1 MVPDSLHDFFVA
13 SASVAGALIG
23 LLFVAISVASE
34 RLSRAEAGGQLH
46 RVRALAA
53 LTAFTN
59 SLAVSLFA
67 LVPGRKIGPAAL
79 AVAVAGLVFVLAA
92 LLSLIRRRELR
103 RTARDAAFLF
113 GLVVIFVVQLI
124 QGVVLSG
131 RPDHATELSDM
142 NTLAILVIACFLL
155 GIARAWELA
164 GGPSIGL
171 GQEVRELVRSRHS
184 DADETTD
191 EKPT

>member
-1 MVPDSLHDFFVA
+1 VVPDSLHDFFVA
-13 SASVAGALIG
+13 SASVAGALVG

-34 RLSRAEAGGQLH
+34 RLSRPEAGGQLH

-53 LTAFTN
+53 LTGFTN
-59 SLAVSLFA
+59 ALAVSLFA
-67 LVPGRKIGPAAL
+67 LVPGRKIGLASL
-79 AVAVAGLVFVLAA
+79 AVAVAGLVFVVSA
-92 LLSLIRRRELR
+92 LLSLIRQHQLR
-103 RTARDAAFLF
+103 STARDAAFLV
-113 GLVVIFVVQLI
+113 GLVVLFVVQLV

-131 RPDHATELSDM
+131 RPDHATDVSDV
-142 NTLAILVIACFLL
+142 NTLAILVIACFLI

-171 GQEVRELVRSRHS
+171 GQEVRELVRSRHG
-184 DADETTD
+184 DAEDPAD